1 MIYLSTP
8 VRALP
13 QKDEMGTW
21 GLSVKRVGGG
31 RENVGGLVSCVEF
44 TAVMSGS
51 KESFRNASFSPL
63 CLII

>member
-13 QKDEMGTW
+13 HKDEMGTW

-31 RENVGGLVSCVEF
+31 VGKMSEDWLAVLSLPQSCQEARKALEMHHF
-44 TAVMSGS
+44 HHYA
-51 KESFRNASFSPL
+51 
-63 CLII
+63 